1 MRVPFQN
8 LIDYLLGGDTL
19 DEFAQRFPSVKREQT
34 EAALGVAR
42 ETLET

>member
-8 LIDYLLGGDTL
+8 LIECLLGGDEL
-19 DEFAQRFPSVKREQT
+19 AQRFPSVKREQT
-34 EAALGVAR
+34 QAALGVPR